1 MAKKKVETLK
11 PQDNYDSILSEL
23 SELLEQSRRMAAR
36 SVNALMTATYWEI
49 GRRIVEIE
57 QKGDERAEYGK
68 ELLKKLSKDLTD
80 RFGRGFSERNL
91 EQMRLFYSTWQISQ
105 TVSAKFEKSQTASSK
120 SEKVQTASGLSQDIR
135 QTASAE
141 SSGEESATL
150 SRKSQ
155 KIVQPPSAQ
164 SFDLA
169 EIAKNFP
176 LPWSHYVL
184 LLACR
189 DENEREFYEI
199 EALRGGWSV
208 RQLKRQKN
216 SQFYKRT
223 LLSKN
228 KAAMLR
234 KGEKSEKE
242 DYVSHDEEIKDPF
255 VLEFLN
261 LKDEYSELDL
271 EEAIIKH
278 LQDFLLEM
286 GADFAFVARQKRLR
300 VGNKWYRVDLV
311 LYNRRL
317 RCLVIIDLKIGEL
330 DHADIGQ
337 MLLYTNYA
345 NEHWRIENE
354 NPSIGLILCAEK
366 DEALAH
372 YTLENLPNKVLAKEY
387 KTVLPNEKILVEE
400 IEKTRKMLDRRKFV
414 N

>member
-1 MAKKKVETLK
+1 MPKNKLTK
-11 PQDNYDSILSEL
+11 PQNEYDSILSDL
-23 SELLEQSRRMAAR
+23 SELLEQSRRLTAR
-36 SVNALMTATYWEI
+36 SVNAIMTATYWEI

-57 QKGDERAEYGK
+57 QKGEERAEYYGK
-68 ELLKKLSKDLTD
+68 EIIDRLAKDLSD
-80 RFGRGFSERNL
+80 KFGRGFGRSNL
-91 EQMRLFYSTWQISQ
+91 FQMRAFYLAYHKIVQ
-105 TVSAKFEKSQTASSK
+105 TLSGQSYSEKSETASQK
-120 SEKVQTASGLSQDIR
+120 SNKVQTL
-135 QTASAE
+135 
-141 SSGEESATL
+141 
-150 SRKSQ
+150 
-155 KIVQPPSAQ
+155 SAQ

-184 LLACR
+184 LLACK
-189 DENEREFYEI
+189 DENEREFYET
-199 EALRGGWSV
+199 ESLRGGWSV

-228 KAAMLR
+228 KAAMLE
-234 KGEKSEKE
+234 KGEKSLPD
-242 DYVSHDEEIKDPF
+242 DYVSPDEEIKDPF

-261 LKDEYSELDL
+261 LKDEYSEHDL

-278 LQDFLLEM
+278 LQNFLLEM
-286 GADFAFVARQKRLR
+286 GADFAFVGRQKRLR
-300 VGNKWYRVDLV
+300 VGNSWYRVDLI

-345 NEHWRIENE
+345 DENWRIADE

-372 YTLENLPNKVLAKEY
+372 YTLENLPS
-387 KTVLPNEKILVEE
+387 
-400 IEKTRKMLDRRKFV
+400 TRFGKRI
-414 N
+414 